1 MAASL
6 KVAVVLVLL
15 VCTAFVELSIVPAA
29 EARPVPATAGRMR
42 MAVEAVPE
50 SHGAV
55 AEPVS
60 EASQEDDDE
69 ALDFD
74 QELVVL
80 GH

>member
-6 KVAVVLVLL
+6 KAAVVLVLL
-15 VCTAFVELSIVPAA
+15 VCTAFVELSIVPA
-29 EARPVPATAGRMR
+29 EARPVPATAGTMR

-50 SHGAV
+50 NHGAV
-55 AEPVS
+55 AEPAS

-69 ALDFD
+69 ALYFD